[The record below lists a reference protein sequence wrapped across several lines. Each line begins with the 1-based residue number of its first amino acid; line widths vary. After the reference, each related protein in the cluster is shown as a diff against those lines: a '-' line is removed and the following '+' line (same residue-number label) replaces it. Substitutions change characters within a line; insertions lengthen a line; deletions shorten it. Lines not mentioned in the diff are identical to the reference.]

1 MSVTFCA
8 IPARFHFP
16 SVFWFLSFLFGQP
29 TLKKILSGNHAGL
42 SSSSSKSKPWPSWAF
57 LLCLLFSLLCVCV
70 WIFLFFVFCCGMS
83 GGRFAVDKGKGRFCV
98 FCAVLVLVGGG
109 RQEGNQD
116 KREIIE
122 KRTLFASLAPLCR
135 GSSRLPLLDLAL
147 LQSERR
153 VCCSSCAASSNFPAL
168 KTEEKS
174 KRETKRHP
182 EREKKSRDIVT

>member
-1 MSVTFCA
+1 M
-8 IPARFHFP
+8 P
-16 SVFWFLSFLFGQP
+16 
-29 TLKKILSGNHAGL
+29 
-42 SSSSSKSKPWPSWAF
+42 
-57 LLCLLFSLLCVCV
+57 
-70 WIFLFFVFCCGMS
+70 